1 MTSSR
6 NLFRTLWLG
15 MALLGLAIGA
25 AFPFVMLR
33 TGFMA
38 PSEVRPPFIVAALC
52 AGLVAGGINFALAAS
67 IVRPRLRILA
77 ARMEAVREAL
87 RQAAFTGNRAQW
99 DPERSVV
106 PEHGDDELGV
116 VARNYNA
123 LLRGL
128 HEAHQVEERIRG
140 FTQALSSELDLAEL
154 GVRGLDLLV
163 RNAGAQGGAIL
174 LERHGDWKVLAS
186 QGLRGAEHIA
196 RGAAFADACRK
207 GQGRRM
213 ALAPDVAVD
222 AVLSE
227 FRPQDVLLEPIRHN
241 GIVLGWLIL
250 ASSAELAEEALRLIP
265 VLLQGLGLA
274 LNNALLYDDLQRVA
288 ALDPLTGVYNRRFGL
303 RRLDEELARAARA
316 QAPLAL
322 IVLDLDHFKQ
332 VNDSF
337 GHLAGDRVL
346 VHVAQFCL
354 GVLRDGDLL
363 MRYGGEEFVA
373 ILPGASLAD
382 AAAVAE
388 RIRFGVGAAPLETDA
403 GMIAITVSI
412 GVAAC
417 PGDAAVDPEALL
429 DAADK
434 RLYMAKSAGRN
445 RVVASAHG
453 QGVGSGQRV

>member
-1 MTSSR
+1 MQPSR
-6 NLFRTLWLG
+6 NLFHTLLLG

-25 AFPFVMLR
+25 AFPFIMLR
-33 TGFMA
+33 AGLMA
-38 PSEVRPPFIVAALC
+38 PSEVRLPFIVAALC
-52 AGLVAGGINFALAAS
+52 AGLVAGGINFVLAAS

-87 RQAAFTGNRAQW
+87 RHASFTGTRAQW

-128 HEAHQVEERIRG
+128 HEAYQVEERIRG

-154 GVRGLDLLV
+154 GLRGLDLLV
-163 RNAGAQGGAIL
+163 RNADAQGGAIL
-174 LERHGDWKVLAS
+174 LERHGDWQLLAS
-186 QGLRGAEHIA
+186 QGLRGAEHIQHS
-196 RGAAFADACRK
+196 AAFADACRK
-207 GQGRRM
+207 AQGRRM
-213 ALAPDVAVD
+213 ALAQGVAVD

-241 GIVLGWLIL
+241 GLVLGWLIL
-250 ASSAELAEEALRLIP
+250 ASSRDLADEALRLIP
-265 VLLQGLGLA
+265 ILLQGLGLA

-303 RRLDEELARAARA
+303 RRLDEELARAARV
-316 QAPLAL
+316 QGPIAL
-322 IVLDLDHFKQ
+322 VVLDLDHFKK

-346 VHVAQFCL
+346 VHVARFCL
-354 GVLRDGDLL
+354 DVLRDGDLL

-382 AAAVAE
+382 ATAVAD
-388 RIRFGVGAAPLETDA
+388 RIRFGVGAAPVRTDA
-403 GMIAITVSI
+403 GMIAVTLSI

-417 PGDAAVDPEALL
+417 SGDAVVDPEALL
-429 DAADK
+429 DTADK
-434 RLYMAKSAGRN
+434 RLYLAKKGGRN
-445 RVVASAHG
+445 RVVATEPA
-453 QGVGSGQRV
+453 

>member
-1 MTSSR
+1 MKSSR
-6 NLFRTLWLG
+6 NLFHTLLLG

-38 PSEVRPPFIVAALC
+38 PSAVRPPFIVAALC

-67 IVRPRLRILA
+67 IVRPRLRVLA

-87 RQAAFTGNRAQW
+87 RQAAFADNRAQW

-163 RNAGAQGGAIL
+163 RNTDAQGGAIL
-174 LERHGDWKVLAS
+174 LERHGDWQLLAS
-186 QGLRGAEHIA
+186 QGLRGAEHI
-196 RGAAFADACRK
+196 RHSAAFADACRK
-207 GQGRRM
+207 ALGRRM
-213 ALAPDVAVD
+213 ALAQGVTVD

-241 GIVLGWLIL
+241 GIVLGWLVL
-250 ASSAELAEEALRLIP
+250 ASSLELAEEAVRLIP

-303 RRLDEELARAARA
+303 RRLEEEIARAARV
-316 QAPLAL
+316 QGPIAL
-322 IVLDLDHFKQ
+322 VVLDLDHFKK

-346 VHVAQFCL
+346 VHVSRFCL
-354 GVLRDGDLL
+354 DLLRDGDLL

-382 AAAVAE
+382 AAAVAD
-388 RIRFGVGAAPLETDA
+388 RIRFGVGAAPVKTDA
-403 GMIAITVSI
+403 GTVAVTVSI

-417 PGDAAVDPEALL
+417 SGDAAIDLEARLHT
-429 DAADK
+429 ADK
-434 RLYMAKSAGRN
+434 RLYRAKASVRN
-445 RVVASAHG
+445 RVVATEHA
-453 QGVGSGQRV
+453 